1 VTWRCSLWMMNRRKG
16 KATKIFSLA
25 RRRLALN
32 RVGIP
37 RCFSGGSQLKDAAC
51 DLKLCN
57 FGALLLLALFGSSIS
72 IGHAASL
79 ELRDTHNAF
88 IETYEISTNSGTAI
102 AIKDNIDIA
111 GRVTSAGSL
120 AMAENVARTDAFL
133 IEKLRDAKFHIV
145 GKTNLSEWANFRS
158 TNSVSGWSSY
168 GGQTTNAAGNSLNP
182 CGSSSGSAVAV
193 ATGLVEVAIGT
204 ETNGS
209 ISCPASV
216 NGIVGMKPT
225 VGLVSRHGI
234 VPIAAS
240 QDTAGPMGQ
249 DVAIVALTLA
259 AIAGPDSN
267 DSATALIPAN
277 FDFDF
282 AEAAANRSLRGMRFG
297 LLTSGSQYPEA
308 QMLLRQIR
316 QLVVGLGGEVL
327 DIEDSR
333 DYPSDASYRI
343 LLYEFSRGLE
353 DYLASASGP
362 RKTLS
367 EILAFNEQNRRS
379 VMPYF
384 EQEIFQ
390 QALAVK
396 DETEKY
402 QAALEAVD
410 LIHQQTLMLLH
421 NNDLDAFL
429 GLTRGPAWQIDYVAG
444 DDAAISKVPRF
455 GNGQFAAITGM
466 PHITIPAFS
475 MNDLPVGLSVIGAP
489 WSDKALLSYAAA
501 LESALKSQAP

>member
-1 VTWRCSLWMMNRRKG
+1 MTRHRSLWMMNERTAE
-16 KATKIFSLA
+16 ATKIFSLVP
-25 RRRLALN
+25 RRLALN
-32 RVGIP
+32 RVGIL
-37 RCFSGGSQLKDAAC
+37 RCLSGGSRLNDAKPNFKPC
-51 DLKLCN
+51 S
-57 FGALLLLALFGSSIS
+57 FGALWFIALVGSSINF
-72 IGHAASL
+72 GHAADL

-88 IETYEISTNSGTAI
+88 IETYEISTNSGIAI

-120 AMAENVARTDAFL
+120 AMAENIATADAFL
-133 IEKLRDAKFHIV
+133 IEKLRNANFHIV

-168 GGQTTNAAGNSLNP
+168 GGQTTNVAGNSLNP

-240 QDTAGPMGQ
+240 QDTAGPMGK
-249 DVAIVALTLA
+249 DVAIVARALA
-259 AIAGPDSN
+259 AIAGSDKN
-267 DSATALIPAN
+267 DSATSLIPAN

-282 AEAAANRSLRGMRFG
+282 AEAAANRTLRGMRFG
-297 LLTSGSQYPEA
+297 LLTSGSQYPEV

-316 QLVVGLGGEVL
+316 QLVVGLGGEVVN
-327 DIEDSR
+327 IEDSR
-333 DYPSDASYRI
+333 NYPSDESYLI

-353 DYLASASGP
+353 DYLASTSGP
-362 RKTLS
+362 RKTLP
-367 EILAFNEQNRRS
+367 EIIAFNEQNRRS

-390 QALAVK
+390 QALTVK
-396 DETEKY
+396 NETEKY

-410 LIHQQTLMLLH
+410 LIRQQTLTLLH
-421 NNDLDAFL
+421 NNNLDAFI

-444 DDAAISKVPRF
+444 DDAAITKVPRF

-475 MNDLPVGLSVIGAP
+475 MNDLPVGLSVIGGP

-501 LESALKSQAP
+501 LESALESLSP

>member
-1 VTWRCSLWMMNRRKG
+1 LIP
-16 KATKIFSLA
+16 A
-25 RRRLALN
+25 
-32 RVGIP
+32 RVGAVLLVTIAGWSTNTV
-37 RCFSGGSQLKDAAC
+37 CAAEQAW
-51 DLKLCN
+51 K
-57 FGALLLLALFGSSIS
+57 
-72 IGHAASL
+72 
-79 ELRDTHNAF
+79 DTHNAF
-88 IETYEISTNSGTAI
+88 IETYEIPANPGTAI

-120 AMAENVARTDAFL
+120 AMAENVARTDAFVVK
-133 IEKLRDAKFHIV
+133 KLRDANFHIV

-193 ATGLVEVAIGT
+193 ATELVEVAIGT

-249 DVAIVALTLA
+249 DVAIVAQTLS
-259 AIAGPDSN
+259 AIAGPDTN
-267 DSATALIPAN
+267 DSATAYIPAN

-282 AEAAANRSLRGMRFG
+282 AEAAANRTLRGMRFG

-308 QMLLRQIR
+308 QKLLRQIR
-316 QLVVGLGGEVL
+316 YLVIELGGEVVE
-327 DIEDSR
+327 IEDPR
-333 DYPSDASYRI
+333 DYPSDESYQI

-367 EILAFNEQNRRS
+367 EIMAFNEQNRRS

-390 QALAVK
+390 QALAAK

-501 LESALKSQAP
+501 LESALKSQSP

>member
-1 VTWRCSLWMMNRRKG
+1 MTWHCSLWMMNRRTAE
-16 KATKIFSLA
+16 ATKIFSLA
-25 RRRLALN
+25 QRRSVFN
-32 RVGIP
+32 RVIIP
-37 RCFSGGSQLKDAAC
+37 RCFSSGSQSKDAAC

-57 FGALLLLALFGSSIS
+57 FGALLFLALFGSSIN
-72 IGHAASL
+72 IGHAANL

-111 GRVTSAGSL
+111 GRITSAGSL
-120 AMAENVARTDAFL
+120 AMAENIATEDAFL
-133 IEKLRDAKFHIV
+133 IEKLRDAKFRIV

-168 GGQTTNAAGNSLNP
+168 GGQTTNVAGNSLNP

-249 DVAIVALTLA
+249 DVAIVAKTLG

-267 DSATALIPAN
+267 DTATALIPAN

-282 AEAAANRSLRGMRFG
+282 AEAAANRTLRGMRFG
-297 LLTSGSQYPEA
+297 LLNSGSEYPEA

-316 QLVVGLGGEVL
+316 QLVIGLEGEVV
-327 DIEDSR
+327 DIEDLR
-333 DYPSDASYRI
+333 NYPSDESYRI

-367 EILAFNEQNRRS
+367 EIMAFNEQNRRS

-384 EQEIFQ
+384 EQEIFEQ
-390 QALAVK
+390 SLAVK

-402 QAALEAVD
+402 QAALQAVD
-410 LIHQQTLMLLH
+410 LIRQQTLTLLH
-421 NNDLDAFL
+421 DNDLDAFV

-444 DDAAISKVPRF
+444 DDAAISGVPRF

-501 LESALKSQAP
+501 LESALKGRSP

>member
-1 VTWRCSLWMMNRRKG
+1 MMNPRRSNG
-16 KATKIFSLA
+16 IFYRHVAEASLMPA
-25 RRRLALN
+25 
-32 RVGIP
+32 RVGAVLLVTLAGWSTNIV
-37 RCFSGGSQLKDAAC
+37 CAA
-51 DLKLCN
+51 
-57 FGALLLLALFGSSIS
+57 
-72 IGHAASL
+72 
-79 ELRDTHNAF
+79 EQTWEDTHNAF
-88 IETYEISTNSGTAI
+88 IETYEIPASSGTAI

-133 IEKLRDAKFHIV
+133 IEKLRLAEFHIV

-282 AEAAANRSLRGMRFG
+282 AEASANRSLRGMRFG

-316 QLVVGLGGEVL
+316 QLVVGLGGEVV

-333 DYPSDASYRI
+333 DYPSDESYRI

-367 EILAFNEQNRRS
+367 EIMAFNAQNRRS

-410 LIHQQTLMLLH
+410 LIRQQTLMLLH

>member
-1 VTWRCSLWMMNRRKG
+1 MNGHCSLWTMNRRTAE
-16 KATKIFSLA
+16 ATKIFSLA
-25 RRRLALN
+25 QRRLAFN

-37 RCFSGGSQLKDAAC
+37 RCFNSVSQSKNAAC

-57 FGALLLLALFGSSIS
+57 FGALLFLALIGSSINT
-72 IGHAASL
+72 GQAANL

-111 GRVTSAGSL
+111 GRITSAGSL
-120 AMAENVARTDAFL
+120 AMAENIATEDAFL
-133 IEKLRDAKFHIV
+133 IEKLRAAKFRIV

-168 GGQTTNAAGNSLNP
+168 GGQTTNVAGNSLNP

-249 DVAIVALTLA
+249 DVAIVAKTLG

-267 DSATALIPAN
+267 DTATALIPAN

-282 AEAAANRSLRGMRFG
+282 AEAAANRTLRGVRFG
-297 LLTSGSQYPEA
+297 LLTSGSEYPEA

-316 QLVVGLGGEVL
+316 QLVIGLEGEVV
-327 DIEDSR
+327 DIEDLR
-333 DYPSDASYRI
+333 NYPSDESYRI

-367 EILAFNEQNRRS
+367 EIMAFNEQNRRS

-384 EQEIFQ
+384 EQEIFEQ
-390 QALAVK
+390 SLAVK

-402 QAALEAVD
+402 QAALQAVD
-410 LIHQQTLMLLH
+410 LIRQQTLTLLH
-421 NNDLDAFL
+421 DNDLDAFV

-444 DDAAISKVPRF
+444 DDAAISGVPRF

-475 MNDLPVGLSVIGAP
+475 MNDLPVELSVIGAP

-501 LESALKSQAP
+501 LESALKSQSP

>member
-1 VTWRCSLWMMNRRKG
+1 MTWRCSLWMMNRRKG

-410 LIHQQTLMLLH
+410 LIRQQTLMLLH

>member
-1 VTWRCSLWMMNRRKG
+1 MTRHCSIWMINRRSTH
-16 KATKIFSLA
+16 ATKLFSLGA
-25 RRRLALN
+25 RGVALS
-32 RVGIP
+32 RAGIP
-37 RCFSGGSQLKDAAC
+37 HSSSVASKLKDAGPN
-51 DLKLCN
+51 LKHCS
-57 FGALLLLALFGSSIS
+57 FGALLLLGSLGSSIN
-72 IGHAASL
+72 IGHAADL

-88 IETYEISTNSGTAI
+88 IETYEISTNSGIAI

-120 AMAENVARTDAFL
+120 AMAENIARTDAYL
-133 IEKLRDAKFHIV
+133 IEKLREAKFHIV

-158 TNSVSGWSSY
+158 TNSISGWSSY
-168 GGQTTNAAGNSLNP
+168 GGQTTNVAGNSLNP

-216 NGIVGMKPT
+216 NGVVGMKPT

-240 QDTAGPMGQ
+240 QDTAGPMGK
-249 DVAIVALTLA
+249 DVAIVARALE

-267 DSATALIPAN
+267 DSATALIPAD
-277 FDFDF
+277 FDFDLT
-282 AEAAANRSLRGMRFG
+282 EAAANRTLRGKRFG
-297 LLTSGSQYPEA
+297 LLTSGSEYPEA
-308 QMLLRQIR
+308 QALLRRIR
-316 QLVVGLGGEVL
+316 QLVVGLGGEVV

-333 DYPSDASYRI
+333 DYPSDESYRI

-353 DYLASASGP
+353 NYLASGGSP

-367 EILAFNEQNRRS
+367 EIMAFNEQSRRA

-390 QALAVK
+390 HALAVK
-396 DETEKY
+396 DETAEY
-402 QAALEAVD
+402 QAALEAVAA
-410 LIHQQTLMLLH
+410 IRQQTLMLLH
-421 NNDLDAFL
+421 NNDLDAFV

-475 MNDLPVGLSVIGAP
+475 MHKLPVGLSVIGKP

-501 LESALKSQAP
+501 FESALKSQFP

>member
-1 VTWRCSLWMMNRRKG
+1 MTWRCSLWMMNRRKG

-133 IEKLRDAKFHIV
+133 IEKLRLAEFHIV

-333 DYPSDASYRI
+333 DYPSDESYRI

-367 EILAFNEQNRRS
+367 EIMAFNAQNRRS

-410 LIHQQTLMLLH
+410 LIRQQTLMLLH

>member
-1 VTWRCSLWMMNRRKG
+1 MNRRKG

-367 EILAFNEQNRRS
+367 EIMAFNEQNRRS

>member
-1 VTWRCSLWMMNRRKG
+1 MMNPRRSNG
-16 KATKIFSLA
+16 IFYRHVAEASLIPA
-25 RRRLALN
+25 
-32 RVGIP
+32 RVGAVLLVTLAGWSTNIV
-37 RCFSGGSQLKDAAC
+37 CAA
-51 DLKLCN
+51 
-57 FGALLLLALFGSSIS
+57 
-72 IGHAASL
+72 
-79 ELRDTHNAF
+79 EQTWEDTHNAF
-88 IETYEISTNSGTAI
+88 IETYEIPANSGTAI

-120 AMAENVARTDAFL
+120 AMAENVARTDAFV
-133 IEKLRDAKFHIV
+133 IKKLRDANFHIV

-316 QLVVGLGGEVL
+316 QLVVGLGGEVV

-333 DYPSDASYRI
+333 DYPSDESYQI

-353 DYLASASGP
+353 DYLGSASGP

-367 EILAFNEQNRRS
+367 EIVAFNEQNRRS

-410 LIHQQTLMLLH
+410 LIRQQTLMLLH

>member
-1 VTWRCSLWMMNRRKG
+1 MMNRRKG

-316 QLVVGLGGEVL
+316 QLVVGLGGEIV

-333 DYPSDASYRI
+333 DYPSDESYRI

-367 EILAFNEQNRRS
+367 EIMAFNEQNRRS

-444 DDAAISKVPRF
+444 DDAAISTVPWF

>member
-1 VTWRCSLWMMNRRKG
+1 MTWRCSLWMMNRRKG

>member
-1 VTWRCSLWMMNRRKG
+1 
-16 KATKIFSLA
+16 
-25 RRRLALN
+25 LALN

-234 VPIAAS
+234 VPIATS

>member
-1 VTWRCSLWMMNRRKG
+1 MTWRCSLWMMNRRKG

-316 QLVVGLGGEVL
+316 QLVVGLGGEVV

-333 DYPSDASYRI
+333 DYPSDESYRI

-410 LIHQQTLMLLH
+410 LIRQQTLMLLH

>member
-1 VTWRCSLWMMNRRKG
+1 MMNPRRSNG
-16 KATKIFSLA
+16 IFYRHVAEASLIPA
-25 RRRLALN
+25 
-32 RVGIP
+32 RVGAVLLVTLAGWSTNIV
-37 RCFSGGSQLKDAAC
+37 CAA
-51 DLKLCN
+51 
-57 FGALLLLALFGSSIS
+57 
-72 IGHAASL
+72 
-79 ELRDTHNAF
+79 EQTWEDTHNAF
-88 IETYEISTNSGTAI
+88 IETYEIPANSGTAI

-316 QLVVGLGGEVL
+316 QLVVGLGGEVV

-333 DYPSDASYRI
+333 DYPSEESYRI

-367 EILAFNEQNRRS
+367 EIMAFNEQNRRS

-390 QALAVK
+390 QALASK

-410 LIHQQTLMLLH
+410 LIRQQTLMLLH

-501 LESALKSQAP
+501 LETALKSQAP

>member
-1 VTWRCSLWMMNRRKG
+1 MTWRCSLWMMNRRKG

-316 QLVVGLGGEVL
+316 QLVVGLGGEVV

-333 DYPSDASYRI
+333 DYPSDESYRI

-410 LIHQQTLMLLH
+410 LIRQQTLMLLH

-501 LESALKSQAP
+501 LESALKSQAR

>member
-1 VTWRCSLWMMNRRKG
+1 MMNRRKG

-410 LIHQQTLMLLH
+410 LIRQQTLMLLH

>member
-1 VTWRCSLWMMNRRKG
+1 MTWRCSLWMMNRRKG

-168 GGQTTNAAGNSLNP
+168 GGQTTNAAGNGLNP

-316 QLVVGLGGEVL
+316 QLVVGLGGEVV

-333 DYPSDASYRI
+333 DYPSDESYRI

-367 EILAFNEQNRRS
+367 EIMAFNEQNRRS

-410 LIHQQTLMLLH
+410 LIRQQTLMLLH

-429 GLTRGPAWQIDYVAG
+429 GLTRGPAWQINYVAG

>member
-1 VTWRCSLWMMNRRKG
+1 MNRRKG
-16 KATKIFSLA
+16 KAIKIFSLA

-327 DIEDSR
+327 DIEDTR

>member
-1 VTWRCSLWMMNRRKG
+1 MNRRKG

-234 VPIAAS
+234 VPIATS

-282 AEAAANRSLRGMRFG
+282 AEATANRTLRGMRFG

-316 QLVVGLGGEVL
+316 QLVVGLGGEIV

-333 DYPSDASYRI
+333 DYPSDESYRI

-367 EILAFNEQNRRS
+367 EIMAFNEQNRRS

-410 LIHQQTLMLLH
+410 LIRQQTLMLLH

>member
-1 VTWRCSLWMMNRRKG
+1 M
-16 KATKIFSLA
+16 IFSLA

-51 DLKLCN
+51 DLRLCN

-72 IGHAASL
+72 IGHAANL

-102 AIKDNIDIA
+102 AVKDNIDIA

-282 AEAAANRSLRGMRFG
+282 AEAAVNRTLRGTRFG

-308 QMLLRQIR
+308 QILLRQIR
-316 QLVVGLGGEVL
+316 QLVVGLGGEVV

-333 DYPSDASYRI
+333 DYPSDESYRI

-367 EILAFNEQNRRS
+367 KIMAFNEQNRRS

-410 LIHQQTLMLLH
+410 LIRQQTLMLLH

-489 WSDKALLSYAAA
+489 WSDRALLSYAAA
-501 LESALKSQAP
+501 LESALKSQSP

>member
-1 VTWRCSLWMMNRRKG
+1 MTWRCSLWMMNRRKG

-133 IEKLRDAKFHIV
+133 IKKLRDAKFHIV

-421 NNDLDAFL
+421 NNDLDGFL

>member
-1 VTWRCSLWMMNRRKG
+1 MMNPRRSNG
-16 KATKIFSLA
+16 IFYRHVAEASLIPA
-25 RRRLALN
+25 
-32 RVGIP
+32 RVGAVLLVTLAGWSTNIV
-37 RCFSGGSQLKDAAC
+37 CAA
-51 DLKLCN
+51 
-57 FGALLLLALFGSSIS
+57 
-72 IGHAASL
+72 
-79 ELRDTHNAF
+79 EQTWEDTHNAF
-88 IETYEISTNSGTAI
+88 IETYEIPANSGTAI

-158 TNSVSGWSSY
+158 TKSVSGWSSY

-316 QLVVGLGGEVL
+316 QLVVGLGGEVV

-333 DYPSDASYRI
+333 DYPSDESYRI

-367 EILAFNEQNRRS
+367 EIMAFNEQNRRS

-410 LIHQQTLMLLH
+410 LIRQQTLMLLH

-455 GNGQFAAITGM
+455 GTGQFAAITGM